1 MLNGPKTSHL
11 AMAKQTPM
19 KLGVFDFQIRRKA
32 PAHKPP
38 SKIFEACYKP
48 TPTAP
53 MMQSSA
59 KAGPTPRSGYMSG
72 SGSTRLTKA
81 SPPISKRA
89 PCLTALAKLI
99 TSPVNRK
106 AK

>member
-59 KAGPTPRSGYMSG
+59 KAGPTAFWVHVWFRFYEDNQSE
-72 SGSTRLTKA
+72 TTNIKA
-81 SPPISKRA
+81 R
-89 PCLTALAKLI
+89 
-99 TSPVNRK
+99 PVLDRFGQAYHQSREQK
-106 AK
+106 G